1 MKNSSMK
8 CAVVVSLW
16 LVCTG
21 SLLFA
26 QTERD
31 LSDIPRG
38 TLTLEQAF
46 TMAVASNPD
55 ILAAKQRIDEAGAVL
70 KQARSAYLPTV
81 SLKGSVKALDTTV
94 QPDWASE
101 FRMDES
107 FNEAG
112 AALEIAWL
120 LFDGFARKANT
131 LAASHGVE
139 RRKEAVAETRRLLFK
154 AVATAFYQAQL
165 AVEGMVVARQNQE
178 FNQTLERDSRIRWEV
193 GTVAESEMLNFS
205 VKALQAESD
214 YRTAQRDFKV
224 VKTVLAQLLALP
236 DSLLPE
242 DLYPVR
248 ISRSHQAPM
257 VGFDEDLEFALDH
270 RPDLKALDQGVLAIN
285 QKLVAQKGT
294 LYPKIAL
301 ITGADYLYQENIT
314 VTDQEEH
321 DTYVG
326 IVASWDLYTG
336 GRRRGKIEEIN
347 AQIRTL
353 DHERAK
359 LVLAISSAIRQS
371 RDRAE
376 AAFGIYE
383 RQQKTLEMIQRI
395 RDHVEMAYRAGTLSL
410 TRLNEVQTDLVR
422 ASSAVAATW
431 IDYRMAL
438 VDLMAETGRIDT
450 LLE

>member
-1 MKNSSMK
+1 MINSSMK
-8 CAVVVSLW
+8 CVVVISLW
-16 LVCTG
+16 LACIV
-21 SLLFA
+21 SLAFA
-26 QTERD
+26 QTD
-31 LSDIPRG
+31 LTDIPQG
-38 TLTLEQAF
+38 SLTLEQAF

-55 ILAAKQRIDEAGAVL
+55 ILVAKQRIDEAGAVL

-94 QPDWASE
+94 QPDWNPYL
-101 FRMDES
+101 RMDES
-107 FNEAG
+107 FNEVG
-112 AALEIAWL
+112 VGLELTWL
-120 LFDGFARKANT
+120 LFDGFSRKANT
-131 LAASHGVE
+131 LAAAHGVE
-139 RRKEAVAETRRLLFK
+139 RQKEAVAETRRLLFK

-165 AVEGMVVARQNQE
+165 AVEGMVVARHNQE
-178 FNQTLERDSRIRWEV
+178 FNQTLEKDSRIRWEV

-205 VKALQAESD
+205 IKSLQAESD
-214 YRTAQRDFKV
+214 YKTAERDFKV

-236 DSLLPE
+236 GSHLPKE
-242 DLYPVR
+242 LYPVR
-248 ISRSHQAPM
+248 IYRSRQNPM
-257 VGFDEDLEFALDH
+257 VGFEADLDFALDH
-270 RPDLKALDQGVLAIN
+270 RPDLKALDQGILAMN
-285 QKLVAQKGT
+285 QKLAAQKGT
-294 LYPKIAL
+294 FYPTVAL
-301 ITGADYLYQENIT
+301 ITGADYQFQKNIT

-336 GRRRGKIEEIN
+336 GRRGGKIEEIG

-353 DHERAK
+353 DHQRNQ

-376 AAFGIYE
+376 AAFEIYE
-383 RQQKTLEMIQRI
+383 RQQKTLEMIQKV
-395 RDHVEMAYRAGTLSL
+395 RDHVEIAYRAGMLSL

-422 ASSAVAATW
+422 GAGAVAATW